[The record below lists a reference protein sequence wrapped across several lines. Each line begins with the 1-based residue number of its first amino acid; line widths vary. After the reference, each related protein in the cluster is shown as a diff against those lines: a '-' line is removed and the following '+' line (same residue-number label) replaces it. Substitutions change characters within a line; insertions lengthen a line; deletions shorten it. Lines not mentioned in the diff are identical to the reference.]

1 MKLEINNRNKFGK
14 FINMWKVN
22 NILINKQW
30 VKEEVIMK
38 VTRYFET
45 KENEDNIQKLLIG

>member
-1 MKLEINNRNKFGK
+1 MKLQINNRNKFGK